1 MRKILTLLFLITF
14 SATILGQVT
23 NESELIG
30 KWKVEKIIEK
40 PTNAQFKPLID
51 AFERATFHFNANKD
65 FNITTPNKTE
75 LFTMMMTEVIN
86 GTKWQFVKEKQ
97 LVRIGNQENRYTAM
111 GILMKKENGNLYFH
125 LEEGGLTFLMKKSK

>member
-14 SATILGQVT
+14 SATVLGQVA

-51 AFERATFHFNANKD
+51 GFEKATFHFNANKD
-65 FNITTPNKTE
+65 FDITTTNKTE

-86 GTKWQFVKEKQ
+86 GTKWKFVKEKQ
-97 LVRIGNQENRYTAM
+97 LVRIGNQENRYTVM
-111 GILMKKENGNLYFH
+111 GILVKKENGNLYFH
-125 LEEGGLTFLMKKSK
+125 LKEGGLTFLMKKSK